1 MVSSFSKANYNA
13 ANMKLAFEPI
23 WPWPFVLLACL
34 AMIGVVAAGY
44 PRRVKHL
51 PVMWQ
56 RILLG
61 IRLLLV
67 LTMAVWLMRPLIRRE
82 TDNKSGGVLYVVLDA
97 SASMNT
103 PDGAGGVSRREEI
116 LQLLDDAKP
125 LLEELKETIEVRVR
139 DLADGLEVADP
150 EAMSTIVDG
159 KMTAIGYGL
168 QQLSEESKG
177 EKVAAILLW
186 GDGKQAASGKR
197 DVDAI
202 QEARLIGRKQRPI
215 YAVATG
221 SSEVAST
228 TLDVAVSELDVPHDV
243 FVGNVVP
250 IKVRARLFGTAG
262 QEMRVKVYAE
272 DRTGVLTGKSGTMA
286 AVPGSADN
294 VTVFSYRASQT
305 SEDMLINLQFVPDR
319 RHLGEI
325 KIAVVAEPLNGE
337 VRLTN
342 NRVETIVRVR
352 SGGIR
357 VAYFDSLRPEFKWLK
372 RVNRN
377 NRIQLDAKWLKGG
390 ESIDKNTFDESWF
403 DPNNPKYDAFIIGDV
418 SAAAFGPE
426 RLKRMYA
433 CCDRGAGLMMIG
445 GPNSFGPG
453 GYQNTPLARL
463 LPITMTAGDQQLTSA
478 VQMIPAQ
485 VSSSILQIA
494 APDQNLAMWN
504 ALPPLMG
511 ASVLRVKE
519 GAGAQVL
526 ATSQTKM
533 PLLVSQST
541 GRGRV
546 MVFGGDT
553 TWQWAL
559 HEEWAVEAHQRFWRQ
574 LIYWVT
580 KMDYDAES
588 PLWVNVEP
596 RDLNPGRAAEMT
608 FGMRD
613 ENGLPLTGIDYQV
626 NVQTPEGETVPIA
639 PRSVDTYGAADFQ
652 NTLVP
657 GDYWVNVANA
667 GTDGQ
672 GTLYAS
678 TRFLVNARDP
688 ELDNPAADPGL
699 MREIAHVSG
708 GDFLTAETMIERLED
723 WVDHGLPS
731 LDSKRSE
738 RINLWDNWFSLLLFV
753 VLLVLDWYFRKK
765 RGLV

>member
-1 MVSSFSKANYNA
+1 
-13 ANMKLAFEPI
+13 MKLAFEPI

-51 PVMWQ
+51 PLLWQ
-56 RILLG
+56 RTLLA

-67 LTMAVWLMRPLIRRE
+67 LTMGLWLMRPLVTRE
-82 TDNKSGGVLYVVLDA
+82 TDDKSGGVLYVVTDA

-103 PDGAGGVSRREEI
+103 PDGAGGVTRRAEI
-116 LQLLDDAKP
+116 LQLLDTAKP
-125 LLEELKETIEVRVR
+125 LLDELQETVEIRVR
-139 DLADGLEVADP
+139 DLAGDLVVADP
-150 EAMSTIVDG
+150 AAMPATADG
-159 KMTAIGYGL
+159 KMTAIGYAL
-168 QQLSEESKG
+168 NQLSEESKG
-177 EKVAAILLW
+177 EKVAAILLFS
-186 GDGKQAASGKR
+186 DGKQAASGKR
-197 DVDAI
+197 DRDAI

-215 YAVATG
+215 YTVPTG
-221 SSEVAST
+221 SSEVAAT

-250 IKVRARLFGTAG
+250 IKVRVRLFGAEG
-262 QEMRVKVYAE
+262 QDLRVKVYAE
-272 DRTGVLTGKSGTMA
+272 DRSGILNGQPGTMEA
-286 AVPGSADN
+286 IRGDTDN
-294 VTVFSYRASQT
+294 VTVFSYRPRGP
-305 SEDMLINLQFVPDR
+305 SEDMIVNLQFVPDR
-319 RHLGEI
+319 KHLGEI
-325 KIAVVAEPLNGE
+325 KIAVAAEPMNGE

-390 ESIDKNTFDESWF
+390 DDIDKNTFDETWF
-403 DPNNPKYDAFIIGDV
+403 DASAPKFDAFIIGDV
-418 SAAAFGPE
+418 PAAAFGAE
-426 RLKRMYA
+426 RLQKIFA

-445 GPNSFGPG
+445 GANTFGPG
-453 GYQNTPLARL
+453 GYQDTPLARL
-463 LPITMTAGDQQLTSA
+463 LPITMSDADQQLTGA

-485 VSSSILQIA
+485 VALNNPILQIA
-494 APDQNLAMWN
+494 APDQNLAMWS
-504 ALPPLMG
+504 ALPPLTG
-511 ASVLRVKE
+511 ASVLRLKP
-519 GAGAQVL
+519 GSAAQVL

-533 PLLVSQST
+533 PLLVAQST

-559 HEEWAVEAHQRFWRQ
+559 HEDWAVEAHQRFWRQ

-596 RDLNPGRAAEMT
+596 RDLNPGRVAEMT

-613 ENGLPLTGIDYQV
+613 ANGLPLGGVDYQV
-626 NVQTPEGETVPIA
+626 NVQTPEGETEVVS
-639 PRSVDTYGAADFQ
+639 PRTVDSYGAADFQ

-667 GTDGQ
+667 STDGQ

-699 MREIAHVSG
+699 LREIAHVSG
-708 GDFLTAETMIERLED
+708 GDFLTPDTMLERLED
-723 WVDHGLPS
+723 WVTNGLPS

-753 VLLVLDWYFRKK
+753 VLLALEWFFRKQ

>member
-1 MVSSFSKANYNA
+1 
-13 ANMKLAFEPI
+13 MKLAFEPI
-23 WPWPFVLLACL
+23 WPWPFVILACL

-51 PVMWQ
+51 PVRWQ
-56 RILLG
+56 QILLAIRILLV
-61 IRLLLV
+61 LLMGL
-67 LTMAVWLMRPLIRRE
+67 WLMRPLVTRE

-97 SASMNT
+97 SRSMNT
-103 PDGAGGVSRREEI
+103 PDAAGGVSRRAEI
-116 LQLLDDAKP
+116 LQLLEEARP
-125 LLEELKETIEVRVR
+125 LLNDLKETVEVRFR
-139 DLADGLEVADP
+139 DLADGLVPADP
-150 EAMSTIVDG
+150 EDPLAVVDG
-159 KMTAIGYGL
+159 QMTAIGYGL
-168 QQLSEESKG
+168 NQLSEESKG
-177 EKVAAILLW
+177 EKVAAILFW
-186 GDGKQAASGKR
+186 SDGKQAASGKR
-197 DVDAI
+197 NQDAI

-215 YAVATG
+215 YTVPVG

-250 IKVRARLFGTAG
+250 IRVRVRTFGAEG
-262 QEMRVKVYAE
+262 QELRIRLYAE
-272 DRTGVLTGKSGTMA
+272 DRSGIPSGKAGTMEA
-286 AVPGSADN
+286 IPGNIDN
-294 VTVFSYRASQT
+294 VTVFAHQPRGPV
-305 SEDMLINLQFVPDR
+305 EDMIVNLQFVPDKK
-319 RHLGEI
+319 HLGEI

-357 VAYFDSLRPEFKWLK
+357 VAYFDSLRAEFKWLK

-390 ESIDKNTFDESWF
+390 DNIDKNTFDESWF
-403 DPNNPKYDAFIIGDV
+403 DPSEQKYDAFIIGDV
-418 SAAAFGPE
+418 PAAAFGEE
-426 RLKRMYA
+426 RLKQMAA

-445 GPNSFGPG
+445 GAHSFGPG
-453 GYQNTPLARL
+453 GYNNTPLAQL
-463 LPITMTAGDQQLTSA
+463 LPIDMQESDQQLTA
-478 VQMIPAQ
+478 DIQMIPAR
-485 VSSSILQIA
+485 VTLTILQIA

-504 ALPPLMG
+504 ALPPLTG
-511 ASVLRVKE
+511 ASVLRVKQ
-519 GAGAQVL
+519 GGSAQVL
-526 ATSQTKM
+526 ATSPTNM

-546 MVFGGDT
+546 LVFGGDT
-553 TWQWAL
+553 TWQWAM
-559 HEEWAVEAHQRFWRQ
+559 HEDWAVEAHQRFWRQ

-580 KMDYDAES
+580 KMDYDGES

-596 RDLNPGRAAEMT
+596 RDLNPGRVAELS

-613 ENGLPLTGIDYQV
+613 QNGLPLSGVNYQV
-626 NVQTPEGETVPIA
+626 DVQTPEGETEVVT
-639 PRSVDTYGAADFQ
+639 PRTVDAHGAADYQ
-652 NTLVP
+652 DTLLP
-657 GDYWVNVANA
+657 GDYWVNVKNA
-667 GTDGQ
+667 STDGQ

-699 MREIAHVSG
+699 LREIAHVSG
-708 GDFLTAETMIERLED
+708 GDFLTSETMIERLED
-723 WVDHGLPS
+723 WAANGLPS
-731 LDSKRSE
+731 LDSKQSE

-753 VLLVLDWYFRKK
+753 VLLVLEWFFRKK

>member
-1 MVSSFSKANYNA
+1 
-13 ANMKLAFEPI
+13 MKLAFEPI
-23 WPWPFVLLACL
+23 WPWPFVILACL

-51 PVMWQ
+51 PVRWQ
-56 RILLG
+56 QILLAIRILLV
-61 IRLLLV
+61 LLMGL
-67 LTMAVWLMRPLIRRE
+67 WLMRPLVTRE

-97 SASMNT
+97 SRSMNT
-103 PDGAGGVSRREEI
+103 PDAAGGVSRRAEI
-116 LQLLDDAKP
+116 LQLLEEARP
-125 LLEELKETIEVRVR
+125 LLNDLKETVEVRFR
-139 DLADGLEVADP
+139 DLADGLVPADP
-150 EAMSTIVDG
+150 EDPLAVVDG
-159 KMTAIGYGL
+159 QMTAIGYGL
-168 QQLSEESKG
+168 NQLSEESKG
-177 EKVAAILLW
+177 EKVAAILFW
-186 GDGKQAASGKR
+186 SDGKQAASGKR
-197 DVDAI
+197 NQDAI

-215 YAVATG
+215 YTVPVG

-250 IKVRARLFGTAG
+250 IRVRVRTFGAEG
-262 QEMRVKVYAE
+262 QELRIRLYAE
-272 DRTGVLTGKSGTMA
+272 DRSGIPSGKAGTMEA
-286 AVPGSADN
+286 IPGNIDN
-294 VTVFSYRASQT
+294 VTVFAHQPRGPV
-305 SEDMLINLQFVPDR
+305 EDMIVNLQFVPDKK
-319 RHLGEI
+319 HLGEI

-357 VAYFDSLRPEFKWLK
+357 VAYFDSLRAEFKWLK

-390 ESIDKNTFDESWF
+390 DNIDKNTFDESWF
-403 DPNNPKYDAFIIGDV
+403 DPSEQKYDAFIIGDV
-418 SAAAFGPE
+418 PAAAFGEE
-426 RLKRMYA
+426 RLKQMAA

-445 GPNSFGPG
+445 GAHSFGPG
-453 GYQNTPLARL
+453 GYNNTPLAQL
-463 LPITMTAGDQQLTSA
+463 LPIDMQESDQQLTA
-478 VQMIPAQ
+478 DIQMIPAR
-485 VSSSILQIA
+485 VTLTILQIA

-504 ALPPLMG
+504 ALPPLTG
-511 ASVLRVKE
+511 ASVLRVKQG
-519 GAGAQVL
+519 GAAQVL
-526 ATSQTKM
+526 ATSPTNM

-546 MVFGGDT
+546 LVFGGDT
-553 TWQWAL
+553 TWQWAM
-559 HEEWAVEAHQRFWRQ
+559 HEDWAVEAHQRFWRQ

-580 KMDYDAES
+580 KMDYDGES

-596 RDLNPGRAAEMT
+596 RDLNPGRVAELS

-613 ENGLPLTGIDYQV
+613 QNGLPLSGVNYQV
-626 NVQTPEGETVPIA
+626 NVQTPEGETEVVT
-639 PRSVDTYGAADFQ
+639 PRTVDAHGAADYQ
-652 NTLVP
+652 DTLLP
-657 GDYWVNVANA
+657 GDYWVNVKNA
-667 GTDGQ
+667 STDGQ

-699 MREIAHVSG
+699 LREIAHVSG
-708 GDFLTAETMIERLED
+708 GDFLTSETMIERLED
-723 WVDHGLPS
+723 WAANGLPS
-731 LDSKRSE
+731 LDSKQSE

-753 VLLVLDWYFRKK
+753 VLLVLEWFFRKK

>member
-1 MVSSFSKANYNA
+1 
-13 ANMKLAFEPI
+13 MKLAFEPI
-23 WPWPFVLLACL
+23 WPWPFVILACL

-51 PVMWQ
+51 PVRWQ
-56 RILLG
+56 QILLAIRILLV
-61 IRLLLV
+61 LLMGL
-67 LTMAVWLMRPLIRRE
+67 WLMRPLVTRE

-97 SASMNT
+97 SRSMNT
-103 PDGAGGVSRREEI
+103 PDAAGGVSRRAEI
-116 LQLLDDAKP
+116 LQLLEEARP
-125 LLEELKETIEVRVR
+125 LLNDLKETVEVRFR
-139 DLADGLEVADP
+139 DLADGLVPADP
-150 EAMSTIVDG
+150 EDPLAVVDG
-159 KMTAIGYGL
+159 QMTAIGYGL
-168 QQLSEESKG
+168 NQLSEESKG
-177 EKVAAILLW
+177 EKVAAILFW
-186 GDGKQAASGKR
+186 SDGKQAASGNR
-197 DVDAI
+197 NQDAI

-215 YAVATG
+215 YTVPVG

-250 IKVRARLFGTAG
+250 IRVRVRTFGAEG
-262 QEMRVKVYAE
+262 QELRIRLYAE
-272 DRTGVLTGKSGTMA
+272 DRSGIPSGKAGTMEA
-286 AVPGSADN
+286 IPGNIDN
-294 VTVFSYRASQT
+294 VTVFAHQPRGPV
-305 SEDMLINLQFVPDR
+305 EDMIVNLQFVPDKK
-319 RHLGEI
+319 HLGEI

-357 VAYFDSLRPEFKWLK
+357 VAYFDSLRAEFKWLK

-390 ESIDKNTFDESWF
+390 DNIDKNTFDESWF
-403 DPNNPKYDAFIIGDV
+403 DPSEQKYDAFIIGDV
-418 SAAAFGPE
+418 PAAAFGEE
-426 RLKRMYA
+426 RLKQMAA

-445 GPNSFGPG
+445 GAHSFGPG
-453 GYQNTPLARL
+453 GYNNTPLAQL
-463 LPITMTAGDQQLTSA
+463 LPIDMQESDQQLTA
-478 VQMIPAQ
+478 DIQMIPAR
-485 VSSSILQIA
+485 VTLTILQIA

-504 ALPPLMG
+504 ALPPLTG
-511 ASVLRVKE
+511 ASVLRVKQ
-519 GAGAQVL
+519 GGSAQVL
-526 ATSQTKM
+526 ATSPTNM

-546 MVFGGDT
+546 LVFGGDT
-553 TWQWAL
+553 TWQWAM
-559 HEEWAVEAHQRFWRQ
+559 HEDWAVEAHQRFWRQ

-580 KMDYDAES
+580 KMDYDGES

-596 RDLNPGRAAEMT
+596 RDLNPGRVAELS

-613 ENGLPLTGIDYQV
+613 QNGLPLSGVNYQV
-626 NVQTPEGETVPIA
+626 NVQTPEGETEVVT
-639 PRSVDTYGAADFQ
+639 PRTVDAHGAADYQ
-652 NTLVP
+652 DTLLP
-657 GDYWVNVANA
+657 GDYWVNVKNA
-667 GTDGQ
+667 STDGQ

-699 MREIAHVSG
+699 LREIAHVSG
-708 GDFLTAETMIERLED
+708 GDFLTSETMIERLED
-723 WVDHGLPS
+723 WAANGLPS
-731 LDSKRSE
+731 LDSKQSE

-753 VLLVLDWYFRKK
+753 VLLVLEWFFRKK

>member
-1 MVSSFSKANYNA
+1 
-13 ANMKLAFEPI
+13 MKLAFEPI
-23 WPWPFVLLACL
+23 WPWPFVILACL

-51 PVMWQ
+51 PVRWQ
-56 RILLG
+56 QILLAIRILLV
-61 IRLLLV
+61 LLMGL
-67 LTMAVWLMRPLIRRE
+67 WLMRPLVTRE

-97 SASMNT
+97 SRSMNT
-103 PDGAGGVSRREEI
+103 PDAAGGVSRRAEI
-116 LQLLDDAKP
+116 LQLLEEARP
-125 LLEELKETIEVRVR
+125 LLNDLKETVEVRFR
-139 DLADGLEVADP
+139 DLADGLVPADP
-150 EAMSTIVDG
+150 EAPLAVVDG
-159 KMTAIGYGL
+159 QMTAIGYGL
-168 QQLSEESKG
+168 NQLSEESKG
-177 EKVAAILLW
+177 EKVAAILFW
-186 GDGKQAASGKR
+186 SDGKQAASGKR
-197 DVDAI
+197 NQDAI

-215 YAVATG
+215 YTVPVG

-250 IKVRARLFGTAG
+250 IRVRVRTFGAEG
-262 QEMRVKVYAE
+262 QELRIRLYAE
-272 DRTGVLTGKSGTMA
+272 DRSGIPSGKAGTMEA
-286 AVPGSADN
+286 IPGNIDN
-294 VTVFSYRASQT
+294 VTVFAHQPRGPV
-305 SEDMLINLQFVPDR
+305 EDMIVNLQFVPDKK
-319 RHLGEI
+319 HLGEI

-357 VAYFDSLRPEFKWLK
+357 VAYFDSLRAEFKWLK

-390 ESIDKNTFDESWF
+390 DNIDKNTFDESWF
-403 DPNNPKYDAFIIGDV
+403 DPSEQKYDAFIIGDV
-418 SAAAFGPE
+418 PAAAFGEE
-426 RLKRMYA
+426 RLKQMAA

-445 GPNSFGPG
+445 GAHSFGPG
-453 GYQNTPLARL
+453 GYNNTPLAQL
-463 LPITMTAGDQQLTSA
+463 LPIDMQESDQQLTA
-478 VQMIPAQ
+478 DIQMIPAR
-485 VSSSILQIA
+485 VTLTILQIA

-504 ALPPLMG
+504 ALPPLTG
-511 ASVLRVKE
+511 ASVLRVKQ
-519 GAGAQVL
+519 GGSAQVL
-526 ATSQTKM
+526 ATSPTNM

-546 MVFGGDT
+546 LVFGGDT
-553 TWQWAL
+553 TWQWAM
-559 HEEWAVEAHQRFWRQ
+559 HEDWAVEAHQRFWRQ

-580 KMDYDAES
+580 KMDYDGES

-596 RDLNPGRAAEMT
+596 RDLNPGRVAELS

-613 ENGLPLTGIDYQV
+613 QNGLPLSGVNYQV
-626 NVQTPEGETVPIA
+626 NVQTPEGETEVVT
-639 PRSVDTYGAADFQ
+639 PRTVDAHGAADYQ
-652 NTLVP
+652 DTLLP
-657 GDYWVNVANA
+657 GDYWVNVKNA
-667 GTDGQ
+667 STDGQ

-699 MREIAHVSG
+699 LREIAHVSG
-708 GDFLTAETMIERLED
+708 GDFLTSETMIERLED
-723 WVDHGLPS
+723 WAANGLPS
-731 LDSKRSE
+731 LDSKQSE

-753 VLLVLDWYFRKK
+753 VLLVLEWFFRKK

>member
-1 MVSSFSKANYNA
+1 
-13 ANMKLAFEPI
+13 MKLAFEPI
-23 WPWPFVLLACL
+23 WPWPFVILACL

-51 PVMWQ
+51 PVRWQ
-56 RILLG
+56 QILLAIRILLV
-61 IRLLLV
+61 LLMGL
-67 LTMAVWLMRPLIRRE
+67 WLMRPLVTRE

-97 SASMNT
+97 SRSMNT
-103 PDGAGGVSRREEI
+103 PDAAGGVSRRAEI
-116 LQLLDDAKP
+116 LQLLEEARP
-125 LLEELKETIEVRVR
+125 LLNDLKETVEVRFR
-139 DLADGLEVADP
+139 DLADGLVPADP
-150 EAMSTIVDG
+150 EDPLAVVDG
-159 KMTAIGYGL
+159 QMTAIGYGL
-168 QQLSEESKG
+168 NQLSEESKG
-177 EKVAAILLW
+177 EKVAAILFW
-186 GDGKQAASGKR
+186 SDGKQAASGKR
-197 DVDAI
+197 NQDAI

-215 YAVATG
+215 YTVPVG

-250 IKVRARLFGTAG
+250 IRVRVRTFGAEG
-262 QEMRVKVYAE
+262 QELRIRLYAE
-272 DRTGVLTGKSGTMA
+272 DRSGIPSGKAGTMEA
-286 AVPGSADN
+286 IPGNIDN
-294 VTVFSYRASQT
+294 VTVFAHQPRGPV
-305 SEDMLINLQFVPDR
+305 EDMIVNLQFVPDKK
-319 RHLGEI
+319 HLGEI

-357 VAYFDSLRPEFKWLK
+357 VAYFDSLRAEFKWLK

-390 ESIDKNTFDESWF
+390 DNIDKNTFDESWF
-403 DPNNPKYDAFIIGDV
+403 DPSEQKYDAFIIGDV
-418 SAAAFGPE
+418 PAAAFGEE
-426 RLKRMYA
+426 RLKQMAA

-445 GPNSFGPG
+445 GAHSFGPG
-453 GYQNTPLARL
+453 GYNNTPLAQL
-463 LPITMTAGDQQLTSA
+463 LPIDMQESDQQLTA
-478 VQMIPAQ
+478 DIQMIPAR
-485 VSSSILQIA
+485 VTLTILQIA

-504 ALPPLMG
+504 ALPPLTG
-511 ASVLRVKE
+511 ASVLRVKQ
-519 GAGAQVL
+519 GGSAQVL
-526 ATSQTKM
+526 ATSPTNM

-546 MVFGGDT
+546 LVFGGDT
-553 TWQWAL
+553 TWQWAM
-559 HEEWAVEAHQRFWRQ
+559 HEDWAVEAHQRFWRQ

-580 KMDYDAES
+580 KMDYDGES

-596 RDLNPGRAAEMT
+596 RDLNPGRVAELS

-613 ENGLPLTGIDYQV
+613 QNGLPLSGVNYQV
-626 NVQTPEGETVPIA
+626 NVQTPEGETEVVT
-639 PRSVDTYGAADFQ
+639 PRTVDAHGAADYQ
-652 NTLVP
+652 DTLLP
-657 GDYWVNVANA
+657 GDYWVNVKNA
-667 GTDGQ
+667 STDGQ

-699 MREIAHVSG
+699 LREIAHVSG
-708 GDFLTAETMIERLED
+708 GDFLTSETMIERLED
-723 WVDHGLPS
+723 WAANGLPS
-731 LDSKRSE
+731 LDSKQSE

-753 VLLVLDWYFRKK
+753 VLLVLEWFFRKK

>member
-1 MVSSFSKANYNA
+1 
-13 ANMKLAFEPI
+13 MKLAFEPI
-23 WPWPFVLLACL
+23 WPWPFVILACL

-51 PVMWQ
+51 PVRWQ
-56 RILLG
+56 QILLAIRILLV
-61 IRLLLV
+61 LLMGL
-67 LTMAVWLMRPLIRRE
+67 WLMRPLVTRE

-97 SASMNT
+97 SRSMNT
-103 PDGAGGVSRREEI
+103 PDAAGGVSRRAEI
-116 LQLLDDAKP
+116 LQLLEEARP
-125 LLEELKETIEVRVR
+125 LLNDLKETVEVRFR
-139 DLADGLEVADP
+139 DLADGLVPADP
-150 EAMSTIVDG
+150 EDPLAVVDG
-159 KMTAIGYGL
+159 QMTAIGYGL
-168 QQLSEESKG
+168 NQLSEESKG
-177 EKVAAILLW
+177 EKVAAILFW
-186 GDGKQAASGKR
+186 SDGKQAASGNR
-197 DVDAI
+197 NQDAI

-215 YAVATG
+215 YTVPVG

-250 IKVRARLFGTAG
+250 IRVRVRTFGAEG
-262 QEMRVKVYAE
+262 QELRIRLYAE
-272 DRTGVLTGKSGTMA
+272 DRSGIPSGKAGTMEA
-286 AVPGSADN
+286 IPGNIDN
-294 VTVFSYRASQT
+294 VTVFAHQPRGPV
-305 SEDMLINLQFVPDR
+305 EDMIVNLQFVPDKK
-319 RHLGEI
+319 HLGEI

-357 VAYFDSLRPEFKWLK
+357 VAYFDSLRAEFKWLK

-390 ESIDKNTFDESWF
+390 DNIDKNTFDESWF
-403 DPNNPKYDAFIIGDV
+403 DPSEQKYDAFIIGDV
-418 SAAAFGPE
+418 PAAAFGEE
-426 RLKRMYA
+426 RLKQMAA

-445 GPNSFGPG
+445 GAHSFGPG
-453 GYQNTPLARL
+453 GYNNTPLAQL
-463 LPITMTAGDQQLTSA
+463 LPIDMQESDQQLTA
-478 VQMIPAQ
+478 DIQMIPAR
-485 VSSSILQIA
+485 VALTILQIA

-504 ALPPLMG
+504 ALPPLTG
-511 ASVLRVKE
+511 ASVLRVKQ
-519 GAGAQVL
+519 GGSAQVL
-526 ATSQTKM
+526 ATSPTNM

-546 MVFGGDT
+546 LVFGGDT
-553 TWQWAL
+553 TWQWAM
-559 HEEWAVEAHQRFWRQ
+559 HEDWAVEAHQRFWRQ

-580 KMDYDAES
+580 KMDYDGES

-596 RDLNPGRAAEMT
+596 RDLNPGRVAELS

-613 ENGLPLTGIDYQV
+613 QNGLPLSGVNYQV
-626 NVQTPEGETVPIA
+626 NVQTPEGETEVVT
-639 PRSVDTYGAADFQ
+639 PRTVDAHGAADYQ
-652 NTLVP
+652 DTLLP
-657 GDYWVNVANA
+657 GDYWVNVKNA
-667 GTDGQ
+667 STDGQ

-699 MREIAHVSG
+699 LREIAHVSG
-708 GDFLTAETMIERLED
+708 GDFLTSETMIERLED
-723 WVDHGLPS
+723 WAANGLPS
-731 LDSKRSE
+731 LDSKQSE

-753 VLLVLDWYFRKK
+753 VLLVLEWFFRKK

>member
-1 MVSSFSKANYNA
+1 
-13 ANMKLAFEPI
+13 MKLAFEPI
-23 WPWPFVLLACL
+23 WPWPFVILACL

-51 PVMWQ
+51 PVRWQ
-56 RILLG
+56 QILLAIRILLV
-61 IRLLLV
+61 LLMGL
-67 LTMAVWLMRPLIRRE
+67 WLMRPLVTRE

-97 SASMNT
+97 SRSMNT
-103 PDGAGGVSRREEI
+103 PDAAGGVSRRAEI
-116 LQLLDDAKP
+116 LQLLEEARP
-125 LLEELKETIEVRVR
+125 LLNDLKETVEVRFR
-139 DLADGLEVADP
+139 DLADGLVPADP
-150 EAMSTIVDG
+150 EDPLAVVDG
-159 KMTAIGYGL
+159 QMTAIGYGL
-168 QQLSEESKG
+168 NQLSEESKG
-177 EKVAAILLW
+177 EKVAAILFW
-186 GDGKQAASGKR
+186 SDGKQAASGKR
-197 DVDAI
+197 NQDAI

-215 YAVATG
+215 YTVPVG

-250 IKVRARLFGTAG
+250 IRVRVRTFGAEG
-262 QEMRVKVYAE
+262 QELRIRLYAE
-272 DRTGVLTGKSGTMA
+272 DRSGIPSGKAGTMEA
-286 AVPGSADN
+286 IPGNIDN
-294 VTVFSYRASQT
+294 VTVFAHQPRGPV
-305 SEDMLINLQFVPDR
+305 EDMIVNLQFVPDKK
-319 RHLGEI
+319 HLGEI

-357 VAYFDSLRPEFKWLK
+357 VAYFDSLRAEFKWLK

-390 ESIDKNTFDESWF
+390 DNIDKNTFDESWF
-403 DPNNPKYDAFIIGDV
+403 DPSEQKYDAFIIGDV
-418 SAAAFGPE
+418 PAAAFGEE
-426 RLKRMYA
+426 RLKQMAA

-445 GPNSFGPG
+445 GAHSFGPG
-453 GYQNTPLARL
+453 GYNNTPLAQL
-463 LPITMTAGDQQLTSA
+463 LPIDMQESDQQLTA
-478 VQMIPAQ
+478 DIQMIPAR
-485 VSSSILQIA
+485 VALTILQIA

-504 ALPPLMG
+504 ALPPLTG
-511 ASVLRVKE
+511 ASVLRVKQ
-519 GAGAQVL
+519 GGSAQVL
-526 ATSQTKM
+526 ATSPTNM

-546 MVFGGDT
+546 LVFGGDT
-553 TWQWAL
+553 TWQWAM
-559 HEEWAVEAHQRFWRQ
+559 HEDWAVEAHQRFWRQ

-580 KMDYDAES
+580 KMDYDGES

-596 RDLNPGRAAEMT
+596 RDLNPGRVAELS

-613 ENGLPLTGIDYQV
+613 QNGLPLSGVNYQV
-626 NVQTPEGETVPIA
+626 NVQTPEGETEVVT
-639 PRSVDTYGAADFQ
+639 PRTVDAHGAADYQ
-652 NTLVP
+652 DTLLP
-657 GDYWVNVANA
+657 GDYWVNVKNA
-667 GTDGQ
+667 STDGQ

-699 MREIAHVSG
+699 LREIAHVSG
-708 GDFLTAETMIERLED
+708 GDFLTSETMIERLED
-723 WVDHGLPS
+723 WAANGLPS
-731 LDSKRSE
+731 LDSKQSE

-753 VLLVLDWYFRKK
+753 VLLVLEWFFRKK

>member
-1 MVSSFSKANYNA
+1 
-13 ANMKLAFEPI
+13 MKLAFEPI
-23 WPWPFVLLACL
+23 WPWPFVILACL

-51 PVMWQ
+51 PVRWQ
-56 RILLG
+56 QILLAIRILLV
-61 IRLLLV
+61 LLMGL
-67 LTMAVWLMRPLIRRE
+67 WLMRPLVTRE

-97 SASMNT
+97 SRSMNT
-103 PDGAGGVSRREEI
+103 PDAAGGVSRRAEI
-116 LQLLDDAKP
+116 LQLLEEARP
-125 LLEELKETIEVRVR
+125 LLNDLKETVEVRFR
-139 DLADGLEVADP
+139 DLADGLVPADP
-150 EAMSTIVDG
+150 EDPLAVVDG
-159 KMTAIGYGL
+159 QMTAIGYGL
-168 QQLSEESKG
+168 NQLSEESKG
-177 EKVAAILLW
+177 EKVAAILFW
-186 GDGKQAASGKR
+186 SDGKQAASGNR
-197 DVDAI
+197 NQDAI

-215 YAVATG
+215 YTVPVG

-250 IKVRARLFGTAG
+250 IRVRVRTFGAEG
-262 QEMRVKVYAE
+262 QELRIRLYAE
-272 DRTGVLTGKSGTMA
+272 DRSGIPSGKAGTMEA
-286 AVPGSADN
+286 IPGNIDN
-294 VTVFSYRASQT
+294 VTVFAHQPRGPV
-305 SEDMLINLQFVPDR
+305 EDMIVNLQFVPDKK
-319 RHLGEI
+319 HLGEI

-357 VAYFDSLRPEFKWLK
+357 VAYFDSLRAEFKWLK

-390 ESIDKNTFDESWF
+390 DNIDKNTFDESWF
-403 DPNNPKYDAFIIGDV
+403 DPSEQKYDAFIIGDV
-418 SAAAFGPE
+418 PAAAFGEE
-426 RLKRMYA
+426 RLKQMAA

-445 GPNSFGPG
+445 GAHSFGPG
-453 GYQNTPLARL
+453 GYNNTPLAQL
-463 LPITMTAGDQQLTSA
+463 LPIDMQESDQQLTA
-478 VQMIPAQ
+478 DIQMIPAR
-485 VSSSILQIA
+485 VALTILQIA

-504 ALPPLMG
+504 ALPPLTG
-511 ASVLRVKE
+511 ASVLRVKQ
-519 GAGAQVL
+519 GGSAQVL
-526 ATSQTKM
+526 ATSPTNM

-546 MVFGGDT
+546 LVFGGDT
-553 TWQWAL
+553 TWQWAM
-559 HEEWAVEAHQRFWRQ
+559 HEDWAVEAHQRFWRQ

-580 KMDYDAES
+580 KMDYDGES

-596 RDLNPGRAAEMT
+596 RDLNPGRVAELS

-613 ENGLPLTGIDYQV
+613 QNGLPLSGVNYQV
-626 NVQTPEGETVPIA
+626 NVQTPEGETEVVT
-639 PRSVDTYGAADFQ
+639 PRTVDAHGAADYQ
-652 NTLVP
+652 DTLLP
-657 GDYWVNVANA
+657 GDYWVNVKNA
-667 GTDGQ
+667 STDGQ

-699 MREIAHVSG
+699 LREIAHVSG
-708 GDFLTAETMIERLED
+708 GDFLTSETMIERLED
-723 WVDHGLPS
+723 WAANGLPS
-731 LDSKRSE
+731 LDSNQSE

-753 VLLVLDWYFRKK
+753 VLLVLEWFFRKK

>member
-1 MVSSFSKANYNA
+1 
-13 ANMKLAFEPI
+13 MKLAFEPI
-23 WPWPFVLLACL
+23 WPWPFVILACL

-51 PVMWQ
+51 PVRWQ
-56 RILLG
+56 QILLAIRILLV
-61 IRLLLV
+61 LLMGL
-67 LTMAVWLMRPLIRRE
+67 WLMRPLVTRE

-97 SASMNT
+97 SRSMNT
-103 PDGAGGVSRREEI
+103 PDAAGGVSRRAEI
-116 LQLLDDAKP
+116 LQLLEEARP
-125 LLEELKETIEVRVR
+125 LLNDLKETVEVRFR
-139 DLADGLEVADP
+139 DLADGLVPADP
-150 EAMSTIVDG
+150 EDPLAVVDG
-159 KMTAIGYGL
+159 QMTAIGYGL
-168 QQLSEESKG
+168 NQLSEESKG
-177 EKVAAILLW
+177 EKVAAILFW
-186 GDGKQAASGKR
+186 SDGKQAASGNR
-197 DVDAI
+197 NQDAI

-215 YAVATG
+215 YTVPVG

-250 IKVRARLFGTAG
+250 IRVRVRTFGSEG
-262 QEMRVKVYAE
+262 QELRIRLYAE
-272 DRTGVLTGKSGTMA
+272 DRSGIPSGKAGTMEA
-286 AVPGSADN
+286 IPGNIDN
-294 VTVFSYRASQT
+294 VTVFAHQPRGPV
-305 SEDMLINLQFVPDR
+305 EDMIVNLQFVPDKK
-319 RHLGEI
+319 HLGEI

-357 VAYFDSLRPEFKWLK
+357 VAYFDSLRAEFKWLK

-390 ESIDKNTFDESWF
+390 DNIDKNTFDESWF
-403 DPNNPKYDAFIIGDV
+403 DPSEQKYDAFIIGDV
-418 SAAAFGPE
+418 PAAAFGEE
-426 RLKRMYA
+426 RLKQMAA

-445 GPNSFGPG
+445 GAHSFGPG
-453 GYQNTPLARL
+453 GYNNTPLAQL
-463 LPITMTAGDQQLTSA
+463 LPIDMQESDQQLTA
-478 VQMIPAQ
+478 DIQMIPAR
-485 VSSSILQIA
+485 VTLTILQIA

-504 ALPPLMG
+504 ALPPLTG
-511 ASVLRVKE
+511 ASVLRVKQ
-519 GAGAQVL
+519 GGSAQVL
-526 ATSQTKM
+526 ATSPTNM

-546 MVFGGDT
+546 LVFGGDT
-553 TWQWAL
+553 TWQWAM
-559 HEEWAVEAHQRFWRQ
+559 HEDWAVEAHQRFWRQ

-580 KMDYDAES
+580 KMDYDGES

-596 RDLNPGRAAEMT
+596 RDLNPGRVAELS

-613 ENGLPLTGIDYQV
+613 QNGLPLSGVNYQV
-626 NVQTPEGETVPIA
+626 NVQTPEGETEVVT
-639 PRSVDTYGAADFQ
+639 PRTVDAHGAADYQ
-652 NTLVP
+652 DTLLP
-657 GDYWVNVANA
+657 GDYWVNVKNA
-667 GTDGQ
+667 STDGQ

-699 MREIAHVSG
+699 LREIAHVSG
-708 GDFLTAETMIERLED
+708 GDFLTSETMIERLED
-723 WVDHGLPS
+723 WAANGLPS
-731 LDSKRSE
+731 LDSKQSE

-753 VLLVLDWYFRKK
+753 VLLVLEWFFRKK

>member
-1 MVSSFSKANYNA
+1 
-13 ANMKLAFEPI
+13 MKLAFEPI

-51 PVMWQ
+51 PLLWQ
-56 RILLG
+56 RILLT

-67 LTMAVWLMRPLIRRE
+67 LTMGIWLMRPLVTRE
-82 TDNKSGGVLYVVLDA
+82 TDNKSGGVLYVVADA

-103 PDGAGGVSRREEI
+103 PDGAGGVTRREEI
-116 LQLLDDAKP
+116 LQLLQTAKP
-125 LLEELKETIEVRVR
+125 LLDELKETIEVRVR
-139 DLADGLEVADP
+139 DMSDELTVADP
-150 EAMSTIVDG
+150 EAMPNTAEG
-159 KMTAIGYGL
+159 KMTAIGYAL
-168 QQLSEESKG
+168 NQLSDESKG
-177 EKVAAILLW
+177 EKVAAILLFS
-186 GDGKQAASGKR
+186 DGKQAASGKR

-202 QEARLIGRKQRPI
+202 QEARLTGRKQRPI
-215 YAVATG
+215 YTVPSG
-221 SSEVAST
+221 SSEVAAT

-250 IKVRARLFGTAG
+250 IKVRVRLYGAEG
-262 QEMRVKVYAE
+262 QDLRVKVFAE
-272 DRTGVLTGKSGTMA
+272 DRSGIPNGKPGTMEA
-286 AVPGSADN
+286 IRGDTDN
-294 VTVFSYRASQT
+294 VTVFSYRPRGP
-305 SEDMLINLQFVPDR
+305 SEDMIVNLQFVPDR
-319 RHLGEI
+319 KHLGEI
-325 KIAVVAEPLNGE
+325 KIAVVAEPMNGE

-390 ESIDKNTFDESWF
+390 DDMDKNTFDESWF
-403 DPNNPKYDAFIIGDV
+403 DASNPKYDAFIIGDV
-418 SAAAFGPE
+418 PASAFGPE
-426 RLKRMYA
+426 RLQKLFA

-445 GPNSFGPG
+445 GAHTFGPG

-463 LPITMTAGDQQLTSA
+463 LPITMSDGDQQLTSA
-478 VQMIPAQ
+478 VQMMPSEWARDNPM
-485 VSSSILQIA
+485 LQIA

-504 ALPPLMG
+504 ALPPLTG
-511 ASVLRVKE
+511 ASVLRLKQ
-519 GAGAQVL
+519 GSGAQIL

-533 PLLVSQST
+533 PLLVRQST

-546 MVFGGDT
+546 MVFAGDT

-559 HEEWAVEAHQRFWRQ
+559 HEDWAVEAHQRFWRQ

-596 RDLNPGRAAEMT
+596 RDLNPGRVAEMS

-613 ENGLPLTGIDYQV
+613 ANGLPLGGVDYQV
-626 NVQTPEGETVPIA
+626 NVQTPEGEIQKIS
-639 PRSVDTYGAADFQ
+639 PRTVDTHGEADFQ
-652 NTLVP
+652 NTMVP
-657 GDYWVNVANA
+657 GDYWITVANPS
-667 GTDGQ
+667 TDGQ

-699 MREIAHVSG
+699 LREIAHVSG

-723 WVDHGLPS
+723 WVANGLPS

-738 RINLWDNWFSLLLFV
+738 RINLWDNWFSLLVFV
-753 VLLVLDWYFRKK
+753 VLLVLDWFFRKK